1 MNWSDTMAQMGQQ
14 SGQTTQSGMSG
25 QGVSLSERELLQL
38 ALNETKLTA
47 AAVNT
52 FALECSSDTLRRDY
66 LTILG
71 DVHNEEKQIFDL
83 MQQKGYYN
91 VKNASPQ
98 DISQAQSQISQGQ

>member
-1 MNWSDTMAQMGQQ
+1 MAQMGQQ
-14 SGQTTQSGMSG
+14 SGQQMQSGMSG
-25 QGVSLSERELLQL
+25 QGSNLSERELLQL
-38 ALNETKLTA
+38 ALNEAKYTA

-52 FALECSSDTLRRDY
+52 FALESSSDTLRRDY

-71 DVHNEEKQIFDL
+71 DVHSQEKQIFDL

-98 DISQAQSQISQGQ
+98 EISQVQSKFSQGQ

>member
-1 MNWSDTMAQMGQQ
+1 MAQMGQQ

-25 QGVSLSERELLQL
+25 QGVSLSDREMLQL
-38 ALNETKLTA
+38 ALNETKMTA

-71 DVHNEEKQIFDL
+71 DVHNEEKQIFEM
-83 MQQKGYYN
+83 MQQKGYYE

-98 DISQAQSQISQGQ
+98 DIAQVQSKYSQGQ

>member
-1 MNWSDTMAQMGQQ
+1 MAQMGQQ

-38 ALNETKLTA
+38 ALNETKYAATA
-47 AAVNT
+47 INT
-52 FALECSSDTLRRDY
+52 FALESSSDTLRRDY

-71 DVHNEEKQIFDL
+71 DVHNEEKQIFAL
-83 MQQKGYYN
+83 MQQKGYYD

-98 DISQAQSQISQGQ
+98 DIAQVKAKFSQGQ

>member
-1 MNWSDTMAQMGQQ
+1 MAQMGQQ
-14 SGQTTQSGMSG
+14 SGQQTMQSSMSG

-47 AAVNT
+47 AAINT
-52 FALECSSDTLRRDY
+52 FALESSSDTLRRDY

-71 DVHNEEKQIFDL
+71 DVHNEQKQIYDM

-98 DISQAQSQISQGQ
+98 DIAQVQSKFSQGQ

>member
-1 MNWSDTMAQMGQQ
+1 MAQMGQQ
-14 SGQTTQSGMSG
+14 QTMQSGMTG
-25 QGVSLSERELLQL
+25 QGASLSEKELLQL
-38 ALNETKLTA
+38 ALNEAKLTA

-52 FALECSSDTLRRDY
+52 FALESSSETLRRDY

-98 DISQAQSQISQGQ
+98 DISQVQAKFSQGQ

>member
-1 MNWSDTMAQMGQQ
+1 
-14 SGQTTQSGMSG
+14 MSG

-47 AAVNT
+47 AAINT
-52 FALECSSDTLRRDY
+52 FALESSSDTLRRDY

-71 DVHNEEKQIFDL
+71 DVHNEQKQIYDM

-98 DISQAQSQISQGQ
+98 DIAQVQSKFSQGQ

>member
-1 MNWSDTMAQMGQQ
+1 MVQMGQQ
-14 SGQTTQSGMSG
+14 SQSMQSGMSG
-25 QGVSLSERELLQL
+25 QGTSLSERELLQL
-38 ALNETKLTA
+38 VLNETKHTA

-52 FALECSSDTLRRDY
+52 FALESSSDTLRRDY

-71 DVHNEEKQIFDL
+71 DVHNAEKQIYDV

-98 DISQAQSQISQGQ
+98 EIAQVQSQFSQSQ